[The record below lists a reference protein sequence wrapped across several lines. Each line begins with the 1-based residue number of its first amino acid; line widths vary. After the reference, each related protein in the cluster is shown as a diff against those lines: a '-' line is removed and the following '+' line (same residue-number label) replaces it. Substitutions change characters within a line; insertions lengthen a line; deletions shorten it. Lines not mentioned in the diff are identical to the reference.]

1 MIQSRLILV
10 ELKYVLILQS
20 AMKDLSLI
28 TLVADITRR
37 SLSKV
42 HTSHSRSFC
51 AGVRALKNSITSE
64 STTFEIS
71 AFSLKVYFQLSFQQ
85 LRIKVIAIKAS
96 NKFKL

>member
-20 AMKDLSLI
+20 ALKDLSLI

-64 STTFEIS
+64 STTEIS